1 MATYDLSR
9 LNILLV
15 EDNNYVRNILEDL
28 LRSFEVGRV
37 VTAVN
42 GQDAIEAL
50 KTAAAA
56 GGAGSLGIDMVVSD
70 LVMSPING
78 LLLLRWTRSA
88 KDSPNRF
95 MPFLM
100 LSGAADQEYVRAARD
115 LGVTEFLAKPFSAE
129 SVYKRILELID
140 YPRQF
145 VATQQYF
152 GPDRRRQKMGLP
164 PDAEERRKTRDS
176 DISIVYSSDKVVKP
190 KKPSE
195 VWNFRLPNGLK
206 DKVGG
211 LGQSGPGEMPVGLL
225 EEAETQLERAQLDFT
240 EWALGYLKNLSKLCA
255 EAQEKEGPRGKY
267 FEEINLLAHEL
278 RGQGGTFGYPLIS
291 MFGKM
296 LYECTREGCKETNA
310 AVEIVKCHIDAM
322 RAVLRDK
329 VAGDGGEVG
338 RALLKHLKH
347 AVSEKE
353 TVE

>member
-1 MATYDLSR
+1 MATYNLSR
-9 LNILLV
+9 INILLV
-15 EDNNYVRNILEDL
+15 EDNTYVRNILEDL
-28 LRSFEVGRV
+28 LRSFEVGRIT
-37 VTAVN
+37 TAVN
-42 GQDAIEAL
+42 GADAIEAL

-56 GGAGSLGIDMVVSD
+56 GGAGSLGIDIIISD

-88 KDSPNRF
+88 KESPNRF

-129 SVYKRILELID
+129 SVYKRLLELID

-145 VATQQYF
+145 VATQEYY
-152 GPDRRRQKMGLP
+152 GPDRRRQDMGLP
-164 PDAEERRKTRDS
+164 PDTKDRRMTKDC
-176 DISIVYSSDKVVKP
+176 DISVVYSSDRVVKP

-195 VWNFRLPNGLK
+195 VWNFRLPNSLK
-206 DKVGG
+206 EKVGG
-211 LGQSGPGEMPVGLL
+211 LGQSGPGEIPVGLL
-225 EEAETQLERAQLDFT
+225 EEAENQLERAQLDFT
-240 EWALGYLKNLSKLCA
+240 EWALGYLKNLSSLCE
-255 EAQEKEGPRGKY
+255 EAKGKEGGRGKY

-296 LYECTREGCKETNA
+296 LFECTGEGCKETDA

-329 VAGDGGEVG
+329 VAGDGGETG

-347 AVSEKE
+347 AVAEQE